1 VGVSSEGVGSKGVG
15 SDGVGDTGV
24 GAGIGA
30 GIGAGF
36 GASILG
42 EQKLMDVTA
51 ADISVLS
58 FSCFTFALLTGNI

>member
-1 VGVSSEGVGSKGVG
+1 VGATGVGA
-15 SDGVGDTGV
+15 

-36 GASILG
+36 GAGLLG

-51 ADISVLS
+51 ADPSILS
-58 FSCFTFALLTGNI
+58 FSCFTFAFLTGNI